1 MDAGSD
7 SGVELGVKF
16 TSDVSGNILGIRFY
30 KSTANVGPHVV
41 NLWSSTGTLIATAT
55 STSETASGWQQVNFS
70 SPVPITANTVY
81 VASYFVS
88 AGHYS
93 LDQNFFAAAGVNSP
107 PLHAL
112 QDGTNGTNGAFSY
125 GSTSSFP
132 SSGYKA
138 SNYWV
143 DVVFQ

>member
-1 MDAGSD
+1 M
-7 SGVELGVKF
+7 
-16 TSDVSGNILGIRFY
+16 
-30 KSTANVGPHVV
+30 
-41 NLWSSTGTLIATAT
+41 
-55 STSETASGWQQVNFS
+55 NFS

-93 LDQNFFAAAGVNSP
+93 LDQNFFATAGVNSP